1 MKPIFLISALT
12 LVMSSS
18 FVANA
23 ADLTGDKGQSS
34 KVLSVTGAIGAPTCK
49 FEMNSGQAVE
59 FGTIAPSQLQM
70 DQVTAGNISSIT
82 GGFSVEC
89 DAKTLVRLQVKDTYA
104 SNLLKDNKH
113 KDLFPGHYGPDSQFG
128 LVDANNPDTLI
139 GSYIIVKNKISTT
152 DNGTTNEGHD
162 LYIQGGRRSNVF
174 VSTKDNS
181 GSGEQE
187 TLVIDNPNGYAS
199 KLMNVGFTIQPNF
212 LPKKTWFTEG
222 NDVEIIGDAT
232 FSMVYL

>member
-1 MKPIFLISALT
+1 
-12 LVMSSS
+12 
-18 FVANA
+18 
-23 ADLTGDKGQSS
+23 
-34 KVLSVTGAIGAPTCK
+34 
-49 FEMNSGQAVE
+49 
-59 FGTIAPSQLQM
+59 
-70 DQVTAGNISSIT
+70 
-82 GGFSVEC
+82 
-89 DAKTLVRLQVKDTYA
+89 
-104 SNLLKDNKH
+104 
-113 KDLFPGHYGPDSQFG
+113 
-128 LVDANNPDTLI
+128 LI

-152 DNGTTNEGHD
+152 DNGTTKEGHD

-199 KLMNVGFTIQPNF
+199 KLMNIGFTIQPNF